1 MATTATTA
9 SSASTAA
16 PLWFRLIAGLGL
28 IWNLFGVYAYLQAV
42 GVLPGAPAD
51 MTSKAMPA
59 WVVAAFAVAVFA
71 GALGSLGLLV
81 LKRWAKMLLALSLLA
96 VLVNDLW
103 AFMLH
108 AGGEKQLVMP
118 ILVNLIAILLV
129 WLAYWADRRGW
140 LS

>member
-1 MATTATTA
+1 
-9 SSASTAA
+9 
-16 PLWFRLIAGLGL
+16 
-28 IWNLFGVYAYLQAV
+28 
-42 GVLPGAPAD
+42 
-51 MTSKAMPA
+51 
-59 WVVAAFAVAVFA
+59 
-71 GALGSLGLLV
+71 
-81 LKRWAKMLLALSLLA
+81 MLLALSRLA

>member
-9 SSASTAA
+9 PSAA
-16 PLWFRLIAGLGL
+16 PLWLRLIAGLAL
-28 IWNLFGVYAYLQAV
+28 IWNLFGVYAYLQSV

-59 WVVAAFAVAVFA
+59 WVVGAFAVAVFA
-71 GALGSLGLLV
+71 GAIGSLGLLM
-81 LKRWAKMLLALSLLA
+81 LKRWSKMVLALSLVA

-108 AGGEKQLVMP
+108 AGGEKQLAMP
-118 ILVNLIAILLV
+118 IAVNLVAILLV
-129 WLAYWADRRGW
+129 WLAYSADRKGW
-140 LS
+140 LA